1 MAQAGGNRLSAEEEY
16 CLRHLGNGY
25 RLNDNFTQRTTDILA
40 QISTITMNLRG
51 NPSPGIPKSNSG
63 SLRGPYL
70 TCMEVNSELNNTMVL
85 EKRMLSIKELS
96 DYLGVSPQTIYNRLS
111 AGTFPIKTKRI
122 GRRLKWDRRDVDH
135 YLDKLPTINLPTTI

>member
-1 MAQAGGNRLSAEEEY
+1 
-16 CLRHLGNGY
+16 
-25 RLNDNFTQRTTDILA
+25 
-40 QISTITMNLRG
+40 
-51 NPSPGIPKSNSG
+51 
-63 SLRGPYL
+63 
-70 TCMEVNSELNNTMVL
+70 MEVNTDLNNTMAL

-135 YLDKLPTINLPTTI
+135 YLDRLPTIN